1 MNSNH
6 FISLVKKEKMIKYII
21 TSLLVLLIINESNAQ
36 KTNQNK
42 GTGQIKGVVIESDN
56 KSPLEYVSIILFK
69 KDNSK
74 ALNGTST
81 NKQGQFVINDLDTG
95 VYQLKI
101 EFIGTKPISINNI
114 LITKLKNTISTDTI
128 EITKSSTQLKEV
140 VVKSST
146 HLIEN
151 KIDKMVFNAE
161 KDISSQGGVATD
173 LLKKIPMISVDIDGN
188 VQLSGTS
195 SIRFLINGKPSIA
208 YGSNLN
214 EVLQS
219 IPASEIKTV
228 EVITNPGA
236 KYDAEGLGGIINIV
250 LKQNRTK
257 GYNGNINTSVGT
269 LLENGSINVAA
280 RNNNFGASLFL
291 STNSRLLATTP
302 MSMYRSSV
310 DSLNKVYNYI
320 QQDGSSEVK
329 RQGTHSGLNFD
340 WTYLKKNFF
349 TASFG
354 LNNFGTDAS
363 GANSQ
368 ILSTQPFG
376 GSIVQK
382 SIFRTITSNS
392 FSENGNYNYSFGYKR
407 TFDKE
412 DREFEISYDAGS
424 SKFNINTA
432 SLQYLMPIELFNF
445 GSANLNNTQ
454 EKETELK
461 IDYAEPITEK
471 VKLNLGT
478 KFVGL
483 GINSI
488 TNVFSQ
494 SSTQALKQNNSL
506 SNTLNYNQHVMAFY
520 SEIEFPIEKIVDVKI
535 GGRWEQTKLEA
546 IFSNSNQPV
555 NPNYSNFV
563 PSIFFKRNI
572 GDDNSIKLSYSRRIN
587 RPGTE
592 ELNPYINTTD
602 PKNMTQG
609 NPYLLPELGE
619 LIELTYNQ
627 KVDNLGS
634 FMVAIFQRNSNQDI
648 QPYVVYYPSLKVGD
662 SLYYNVNLSKSQ
674 NIGLEKNTGVNLFG
688 DIKLSNSLSIRS
700 NLSYYYRKI
709 YNSIDPNYNA
719 TSQNYRIN
727 VNLTYEFSKN
737 LVSEFFGNFNSA
749 RNEVQGKYPANT
761 SYSLAVR
768 KKFWNGKGSLGVVAN
783 NPFAEYVKQQTL
795 ISGPNFNSNTI
806 RYVPSRSFGI
816 SFNWRFGKL
825 AFKKE
830 NKVESN
836 IDENGN

>member
-1 MNSNH
+1 MNRLLFN
-6 FISLVKKEKMIKYII
+6 SLVKKEKMIKYII

-42 GTGQIKGVVIESDN
+42 GIGQINGVVIESDT

-74 ALNGTST
+74 AQNGTST
-81 NKQGQFVINDLDTG
+81 NKKGQFVINDLDTG

-114 LITKLKNTISTDTI
+114 LITKLKNTISIDTI

-146 HLIEN
+146 NLIEN

-173 LLKKIPMISVDIDGN
+173 LLKKIPMVSVDIDGN

-236 KYDAEGLGGIINIV
+236 KYDADGLGGIINIV
-250 LKQNRTK
+250 LKQNKTK

-269 LLENGSINVAA
+269 LLENGSINLAA

-320 QQDGSSEVK
+320 QQDGSSDVK
-329 RQGTHSGLNFD
+329 RQGTHSGLNLD

-363 GANSQ
+363 GSNTQ
-368 ILSTQPFG
+368 ILSSQPFG

-382 SIFRTITSNS
+382 SILHNLTSNS

-412 DREFEISYDAGS
+412 DRELEISYNAGS

-432 SLQYLMPIELFNF
+432 SLQYLMPMQLFNF
-445 GSANLNNTQ
+445 GSTNLNNTQ
-454 EKETELK
+454 EKESELK
-461 IDYAEPITEK
+461 IDYSEPITDK
-471 VKLNLGT
+471 VKLNFGT

-506 SNTLNYNQHVMAFY
+506 SNTLDYNQHVMAFY

-535 GGRWEQTKLEA
+535 GGRWEQTKLDA

-572 GDDNSIKLSYSRRIN
+572 GDDNSINLSYSRRIN

-619 LIELTYNQ
+619 RIELTYNQ
-627 KVDNLGS
+627 KVNNLGS
-634 FMVAIFQRNSNQDI
+634 FMITIFQRNSNQDI

-719 TSQNYRIN
+719 SSQNYRIN

-737 LVSEFFGNFNSA
+737 LVSECFGNFNSA
-749 RNEVQGKYPANT
+749 RNEVQGKYPANA

-768 KKFWNGKGSLGVVAN
+768 KKFWNGKGSLGIVAN
-783 NPFAEYVKQQTL
+783 NLFAEYVKQQTL

-806 RYVPSRSFGI
+806 RYVPSRSFGV

-825 AFKKE
+825 EFKKE
-830 NKVESN
+830 RKE
-836 IDENGN
+836 ENGTDDNGN